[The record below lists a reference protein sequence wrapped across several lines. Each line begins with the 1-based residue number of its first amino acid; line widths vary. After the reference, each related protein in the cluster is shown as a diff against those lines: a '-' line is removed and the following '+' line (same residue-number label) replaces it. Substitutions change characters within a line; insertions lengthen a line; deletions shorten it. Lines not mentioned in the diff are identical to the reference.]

1 MIRIAILEH
10 EKETKDIVFLLSKM
24 FENTDWTFRHFFK
37 ASELAKACKQMTF
50 HMFIFDGMFQT
61 PRFESVFVHDNPNA
75 LFMYV
80 CDSQQAGDQ
89 RGRILHISKEN
100 LEEDLKKYQ
109 ETVVSLCQQV
119 DLYNL
124 NYDGVNVNLPYE
136 DIYYMEKIDKMV
148 YFHTRKGTFHQRMNM
163 SSLEEAFA
171 GYGFIRVHVSYLVN
185 EKHITAWYN
194 DSVQVNDEE
203 VIPMSRAQKRKL
215 NARRK
220 QVFPK

>member
-1 MIRIAILEH
+1 
-10 EKETKDIVFLLSKM
+10 
-24 FENTDWTFRHFFK
+24 
-37 ASELAKACKQMTF
+37 MTF

-75 LFMYV
+75 LFLYV
-80 CDSQQAGDQ
+80 CDQQQEGDQ
-89 RGRILHISKEN
+89 RGRILHISKDN
-100 LEEDLKKYQ
+100 LEEDLKRYKDI
-109 ETVVSLCQQV
+109 VVSLCQQV

-194 DSVQVNDEE
+194 DSVQINDEE
-203 VIPMSRAQKRKL
+203 IIPMSRAQKRKL